1 MKKKIVGLG
10 LIAFLF
16 YGCEEVFFEDDISK
30 VTIELIAPVDNTVFD
45 TQHINLNWTPIEGA
59 EEYQLQIAMPSFLN
73 AGQIVIDTIITKT
86 SFEIE
91 LSPGE
96 YQWRAKGIN
105 SAYNT
110 NYSTNSFSIITLNTN
125 ETLKLISP
133 ENNLIANNLEQ
144 HLSWEA
150 VNYAK
155 NYRLQ
160 LWKPNTGGEKVQDV
174 LVKSTDTIISFNEG
188 AYIWQVRAENDE
200 NSTIYSSR
208 SILIDATAPNTPQL
222 LTPANLDKTINRTL
236 QFSWARE
243 NKEGSAELDSLFL
256 FKNEALTQIA
266 YKEKITAKLTTLIL
280 TPNTYYWFVK
290 SYDLAGNESERSE
303 VFSITVLEGI
313 TQSKVELISPANNL
327 ITNISTQTLRW
338 DSLEYADDYRLQIL
352 KDDGTNEL
360 VFDVTTADNTK
371 TLAFQDGSY
380 NWQVRAQNSTQH
392 TEYTKRSM
400 LIDTKLPNIP
410 SQIAP
415 SNSSGQVEKVIHF
428 QYERLTVEGS
438 VETDSLFVFTDAAL
452 TNLAL
457 KTAVINNN
465 YFQEFETGTYY
476 WYLRAYDKAGN
487 KSAKSNVRSFT
498 IFEDFALKTI
508 GLISPANELITNT
521 AQQTLQWNAIEG
533 AIDYRVLI
541 HKVNSPII
549 LKDYALPITSK
560 TLTFEDGYYTWK
572 VRAQNAT
579 QNTQYASRN
588 ILIDTSPPNI
598 SVLESP
604 ANEQILNDTTVHFI
618 WNRETMD
625 GSAEKSTIYV
635 YADAG
640 LINLIFSSEV
650 SENSLYRNLVPG
662 TYYWYV
668 KTTDE
673 AGNSS
678 SNSVV
683 FSFTVE

>member
-1 MKKKIVGLG
+1 MKKYIVSVG

-45 TQHINLNWTPIEGA
+45 TQNINLNWTPIEGA
-59 EEYQLQIAMPSFLN
+59 EEYQLQIATPSFLN
-73 AGQIVIDTIITKT
+73 AGQIVIDTILTKT

-110 NYSTNSFSIITLNTN
+110 NYSTNSFSIISLNFN
-125 ETLKLISP
+125 ETVNLVSP
-133 ENNLIANNLEQ
+133 E
-144 HLSWEA
+144 
-150 VNYAK
+150 
-155 NYRLQ
+155 
-160 LWKPNTGGEKVQDV
+160 
-174 LVKSTDTIISFNEG
+174 
-188 AYIWQVRAENDE
+188 
-200 NSTIYSSR
+200 
-208 SILIDATAPNTPQL
+208 
-222 LTPANLDKTINRTL
+222 
-236 QFSWARE
+236 
-243 NKEGSAELDSLFL
+243 
-256 FKNEALTQIA
+256 
-266 YKEKITAKLTTLIL
+266 
-280 TPNTYYWFVK
+280 
-290 SYDLAGNESERSE
+290 
-303 VFSITVLEGI
+303 
-313 TQSKVELISPANNL
+313 NNL
-327 ITNISTQTLRW
+327 ITNISTQTLSW
-338 DSLEYADDYRLQIL
+338 DSLEFADDYRLQIL

-360 VFDVTTADNTK
+360 VFDVTTAENTK
-371 TLAFQDGSY
+371 TMAFQDGSY
-380 NWQVRAQNSTQH
+380 NWQVRAQNGTQQ
-392 TEYTKRSM
+392 TEYTKRNI

-428 QYERLTVEGS
+428 QYERLAVEGS
-438 VETDSLFVFTDAAL
+438 AETDSLFVFTDAAL

-457 KTAVINNN
+457 KTAVINNSH
-465 YFQEFETGTYY
+465 FQEFATGTYY
-476 WYLRAYDKAGN
+476 WYLKAYDKAGN
-487 KSAKSNVRSFT
+487 KSAKSTVRSFT
-498 IFEDFALKTI
+498 ILEDFTLKTV

-533 AIDYRVLI
+533 ALDYRVLI
-541 HKVNSPII
+541 HKVNSAII
-549 LKDYALPITSK
+549 LKDDTLPITSK
-560 TLTFEDGYYTWK
+560 TITFEDGYYTWK
-572 VRAQNAT
+572 VRAQNTT
-579 QNTQYASRN
+579 QNTQYTSRN

-604 ANEQILNDTTVHFI
+604 ANEQILNNTTVHFI

-625 GSAEKSTIYV
+625 GSAEKSTVYV

-640 LINLIFSSEV
+640 LTNLVFSSEA

-662 TYYWYV
+662 IYYWYV